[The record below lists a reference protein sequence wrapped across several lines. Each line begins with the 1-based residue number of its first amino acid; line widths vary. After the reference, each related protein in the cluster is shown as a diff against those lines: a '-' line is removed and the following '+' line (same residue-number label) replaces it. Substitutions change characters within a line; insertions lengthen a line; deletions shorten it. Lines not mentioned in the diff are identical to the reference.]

1 MPELATWQWVLGCT
15 CAFIIGFAKTGVPG
29 LGTLTVPLMV
39 MAVGDAKHAVAWSA
53 PILITGDIFALIYW
67 RRRAEARALFSL
79 APWVAAG
86 MAGGGLALSLDE
98 QVLRRL
104 LGVVVVTMLALNII
118 RRWRPSLEYG
128 IHPSFYGIAAGFA
141 TTVATAAG
149 PVMNMYLMMRRLPKE
164 QFVAT
169 GAWFFF
175 VVNVAK
181 LPIYGAHHLFSP
193 ASLLFDLLMVPAVV
207 CGAAGGFW
215 VVPRIPQRSF
225 DVLIMVMTALTS
237 IFLFR

>member
-1 MPELATWQWVLGCT
+1 MPELAGWQWLLGGA
-15 CAFIIGFAKTGVPG
+15 CAFMIGFAKTGVPG

-39 MAVGDAKHAVAWSA
+39 MAVGDARHAVGWSA

-86 MAGGGLALSLDE
+86 MAVGGLALGLDE

-104 LGVVVVTMLALNII
+104 LGVVVLSMLGLNIL
-118 RRWRPSLEYG
+118 RRWQPRIEYG
-128 IHPSFYGIAAGFA
+128 IHPSFYGVAAGFA

-149 PVMNMYLMMRRLPKE
+149 PVMNMYLLMRRLPKE

-181 LPIYGAHHLFSP
+181 LPIYGAHQLFS
-193 ASLLFDLLMVPAVV
+193 ASSLLFALLMVPAVV

-215 VVPRIPQRSF
+215 IVPRIPQRSF
-225 DVLIMVMTALTS
+225 DVLVMALTALGS
-237 IFLFR
+237 VLLFR

>member
-1 MPELATWQWVLGCT
+1 MPDLATWQWLLGCT

-104 LGVVVVTMLALNII
+104 LGVVVLTMLALNIL
-118 RRWRPSLEYG
+118 RRWKPSLEYG

-181 LPIYGAHHLFSP
+181 LPIYGAHQLFSP
-193 ASLLFDLLMVPAVV
+193 ASLLFDLFMVPVV
-207 CGAAGGFW
+207 LCGAAGGFW
-215 VVPRIPQRSF
+215 AIPRIPQRSF
-225 DVLIMVMTALTS
+225 DILIIVLTALTS
-237 IFLFR
+237 VFLFR

>member
-1 MPELATWQWVLGCT
+1 
-15 CAFIIGFAKTGVPG
+15 
-29 LGTLTVPLMV
+29 
-39 MAVGDAKHAVAWSA
+39 
-53 PILITGDIFALIYW
+53 
-67 RRRAEARALFSL
+67 
-79 APWVAAG
+79 
-86 MAGGGLALSLDE
+86 
-98 QVLRRL
+98 LRRWKP
-104 LGVVVVTMLALNII
+104 
-118 RRWRPSLEYG
+118 RLEYG

-149 PVMNMYLMMRRLPKE
+149 PVMNMYLLMRRLPKE

-181 LPIYGAHHLFSP
+181 LPIYAAHQLFSP
-193 ASLLFDLLMVPAVV
+193 ASLVFDLLMVPAVL

-215 VVPRIPQRSF
+215 AIPRIPQRSF
-225 DVLIMVMTALTS
+225 DILIIALTALTS